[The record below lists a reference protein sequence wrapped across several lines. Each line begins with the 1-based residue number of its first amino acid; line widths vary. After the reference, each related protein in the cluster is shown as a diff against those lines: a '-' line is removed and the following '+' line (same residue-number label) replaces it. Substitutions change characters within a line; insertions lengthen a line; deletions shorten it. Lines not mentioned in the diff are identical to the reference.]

1 MFDMILRGVNESIL
15 VRITPKI
22 RKFMQVRWY
31 EQEVPIFRIRGSESQ
46 QIWILSRASKRLTCS
61 SYKVVT

>member
-15 VRITPKI
+15 VRITPKL

-31 EQEVPIFRIRGSESQ
+31 EQEVPIFRISGSESQ
-46 QIWILSRASKRLTCS
+46 QIWIVSRLPKD
-61 SYKVVT
+61 

>member
-1 MFDMILRGVNESIL
+1 MFDMILREVNELIL
-15 VRITPKI
+15 VRITPKL

-31 EQEVPIFRIRGSESQ
+31 EQEVPIFRISGSESQ
-46 QIWILSRASKRLTCS
+46 QIWILRASKRLTCS